1 MSNRYKQSN
10 VLHLLI
16 QSEEERLRRK
26 QDFAATVLLVCVIA
40 IGVILLTFTGLQIV
54 NYYLREARVGHVQAG
69 S

>member
-10 VLHLLI
+10 VLHILI
-16 QSEEERLRRK
+16 QAEEDRLRRK

-54 NYYLREARVGHVQAG
+54 NHLHVARVGHAQAG